1 MKTQRMD
8 NSVAPVT
15 GASEGGGKVVARQ
28 LTAAGVTVYVG
39 SRDARRGQAAADEI
53 GGDARLLVLDVT
65 GPASITDAA
74 RQLGAR
80 DVLVNNAGISL
91 DSKLPNSAGVEASAV
106 CVRRTYRDCRG
117 DGPVPAGGA
126 PFGAPSDRKHLERGG
141 SLTRATEARHRGVR
155 GRHGAGRALHVPIP
169 VREYF
174 LFTRQLAAEGAEHGI
189 RANSISPGVIAIPAV
204 RAQIDLI
211 GDDAPMMS
219 MVRTTADGRPGQPE
233 DLAYAALFL
242 ASDNVRIPSTTE
254 NSETK
259 ED

>member
-1 MKTQRMD
+1 MTTTRDRERLDAVAMKTQRMD

-39 SRDARRGQAAADEI
+39 SRDARRGQAAVDEI

-91 DSKLPNSAGVEASAV
+91 DSKLPNSPGVEASAV

-117 DGPVPAGGA
+117 DGPVPADNGNHLGTAGSAPPILLGGFIVVVARRSLRCGVA
-126 PFGAPSDRKHLERGG
+126 PVKQI
-141 SLTRATEARHRGVR
+141 
-155 GRHGAGRALHVPIP
+155 AG
-169 VREYF
+169 
-174 LFTRQLAAEGAEHGI
+174 
-189 RANSISPGVIAIPAV
+189 
-204 RAQIDLI
+204 I
-211 GDDAPMMS
+211 G
-219 MVRTTADGRPGQPE
+219 
-233 DLAYAALFL
+233 
-242 ASDNVRIPSTTE
+242 
-254 NSETK
+254 
-259 ED
+259 

>member
-1 MKTQRMD
+1 MD

-15 GASEGGGKVVARQ
+15 GASERGGKVVARQ

-39 SRDARRGQAAADEI
+39 SRDARRGQAAVDEI

-117 DGPVPAGGA
+117 DGPLLPATATTSAQRVRRRRSSWVASSWSWLGGLS
-126 PFGAPSDRKHLERGG
+126 GA
-141 SLTRATEARHRGVR
+141 
-155 GRHGAGRALHVPIP
+155 ALHRSSKSLGSGEDLSPFW
-169 VREYF
+169 R
-174 LFTRQLAAEGAEHGI
+174 LAA
-189 RANSISPGVIAIPAV
+189 
-204 RAQIDLI
+204 D
-211 GDDAPMMS
+211 
-219 MVRTTADGRPGQPE
+219 RPR
-233 DLAYAALFL
+233 
-242 ASDNVRIPSTTE
+242 SH
-254 NSETK
+254 
-259 ED
+259 

>member
-1 MKTQRMD
+1 MTTTRDRERLDADAMKTQRMD

-39 SRDARRGQAAADEI
+39 SRDARRGQAAVDEI
-53 GGDARLLVLDVT
+53 GGDGRLLVLDVT

-106 CVRRTYRDCRG
+106 CVRRT
-117 DGPVPAGGA
+117 
-126 PFGAPSDRKHLERGG
+126 
-141 SLTRATEARHRGVR
+141 
-155 GRHGAGRALHVPIP
+155 
-169 VREYF
+169 
-174 LFTRQLAAEGAEHGI
+174 
-189 RANSISPGVIAIPAV
+189 
-204 RAQIDLI
+204 
-211 GDDAPMMS
+211 
-219 MVRTTADGRPGQPE
+219 
-233 DLAYAALFL
+233 
-242 ASDNVRIPSTTE
+242 
-254 NSETK
+254 K

>member
-39 SRDARRGQAAADEI
+39 SRDARRGQAAVDEI
-53 GGDARLLVLDVT
+53 GGDARLLDVT

-106 CVRRTYRDCRG
+106 CVRRT
-117 DGPVPAGGA
+117 
-126 PFGAPSDRKHLERGG
+126 
-141 SLTRATEARHRGVR
+141 
-155 GRHGAGRALHVPIP
+155 
-169 VREYF
+169 
-174 LFTRQLAAEGAEHGI
+174 
-189 RANSISPGVIAIPAV
+189 
-204 RAQIDLI
+204 
-211 GDDAPMMS
+211 
-219 MVRTTADGRPGQPE
+219 
-233 DLAYAALFL
+233 
-242 ASDNVRIPSTTE
+242 
-254 NSETK
+254 K

>member
-1 MKTQRMD
+1 MTTTGDRERLDAVAMKTQRMD

-39 SRDARRGQAAADEI
+39 SRDARRGQAAVDEI

-117 DGPVPAGGA
+117 DGPVPAGAA

-141 SLTRATEARHRGVR
+141 FANPGDRGPERGVC
-155 GRHGAGRALHVPIP
+155 
-169 VREYF
+169 
-174 LFTRQLAAEGAEHGI
+174 AA
-189 RANSISPGVIAIPAV
+189 
-204 RAQIDLI
+204 D
-211 GDDAPMMS
+211 
-219 MVRTTADGRPGQPE
+219 T
-233 DLAYAALFL
+233 
-242 ASDNVRIPSTTE
+242 
-254 NSETK
+254 
-259 ED
+259 

>member
-1 MKTQRMD
+1 MTTTRDRERLDAVAMKTQRMD

-28 LTAAGVTVYVG
+28 LTAAV
-39 SRDARRGQAAADEI
+39 DEI

-117 DGPVPAGGA
+117 DGPVPAGNGNHLGTAGSA
-126 PFGAPSDRKHLERGG
+126 PPILLGGFIVVVARRSLRCGVAPVKQI
-141 SLTRATEARHRGVR
+141 
-155 GRHGAGRALHVPIP
+155 AG
-169 VREYF
+169 
-174 LFTRQLAAEGAEHGI
+174 
-189 RANSISPGVIAIPAV
+189 
-204 RAQIDLI
+204 I
-211 GDDAPMMS
+211 G
-219 MVRTTADGRPGQPE
+219 
-233 DLAYAALFL
+233 
-242 ASDNVRIPSTTE
+242 
-254 NSETK
+254 
-259 ED
+259 